1 MERREKIMAYA
12 AWLAVCFFWGTTY
25 LAIRVGLEALPPMLF
40 AGIRFLVA
48 GTLLFLFV
56 RGWQGARLPRG
67 REWFD
72 QSLIGLLL
80 LGVGNGLVV
89 LAEQWIPSG
98 AAALL
103 VATGPFWVMG
113 IERLL
118 REGERL
124 TGRALAG
131 MVVSF
136 SGLILLFA
144 PNLFATSLGRYYLLG
159 MVAIQV
165 GCAAWSGGSV
175 YAKHHQ
181 AGVTPLMAAAVQM
194 LVAGVALTLVGRL
207 TGEWRVLHFSGRS
220 LGALAYLIAFGS
232 IVAYGSYTYAIQ
244 KLPLSLVSTYSYINP
259 VIAVLLG
266 WVVLS
271 EPMGWRV
278 VLAATIILG
287 GVALVKSSPRSMFGK
302 GVKRREGPKEEFSQ
316 EALPQ
321 QPKAYSVG
329 TN

>member
-25 LAIRVGLEALPPMLF
+25 LAIRVGLETLPPMLF

-48 GTLLFLFV
+48 GTLLFVFV
-56 RGWQGARLPRG
+56 RGSKGARLPRG

-124 TGRALAG
+124 TGRALMG
-131 MVVSF
+131 MLVSF
-136 SGLILLFA
+136 CGLVLLFA
-144 PNLFATSLGRYYLLG
+144 PNLLTTSLGGHYLLG
-159 MVAIQV
+159 MIAIQV

-175 YAKHHQ
+175 YAKHRR
-181 AGVTPLMAAAVQM
+181 AGVTPLAAASVQM
-194 LVAGVALTLVGRL
+194 LVAGVALTLVGTF
-207 TGEWRVLHFSGRS
+207 TGEWRALHFSGRS

-232 IVAYGSYTYAIQ
+232 IVAYGSYTYAVQ

-266 WVVLS
+266 WAVLS

-278 VLAATIILG
+278 VVATAIILG
-287 GVALVKSSPRSMFGK
+287 GVALVKTSPKNLFGK
-302 GVKRREGPKEEFSQ
+302 RVKLREKPKEEFSQ
-316 EALPQ
+316 DALPST
-321 QPKAYSVG
+321 PKAYSAG
-329 TN
+329 TH